1 MNRQRQKEKI
11 RRLLQQKALELFKS
25 QGYHQTTIMQ
35 ITESAGLAKGT
46 FFNYFRTKEEILYAI
61 NDSHMRLIEME
72 IQHLAN
78 SSSLTDQLYTL
89 LRKLANI
96 TEELGQEFMKSFF
109 HVSIIGNEKRKKEN
123 NYTQML
129 INIFSPL
136 FAQGQASGEFRD
148 DLPTDVIASAF
159 SHVYFGTL
167 HYWCTNTNSPPLK
180 ELLEK
185 TFMLFF
191 TGIQKTS

>member
-1 MNRQRQKEKI
+1 MNRQKHKEKI
-11 RRLLQQKALELFKS
+11 RGLLQQKALELFKS

-61 NDSHMRLIEME
+61 NDWHIRLIETE
-72 IQHLAN
+72 IQHL
-78 SSSLTDQLYTL
+78 STTSSLTDQFYTL
-89 LRKLANI
+89 LRKLASI
-96 TEELGQEFMKSFF
+96 TEELGQEFTKSFF
-109 HVSIIGNEKRKKEN
+109 HISITGNGKQKNEN

-129 INIFSPL
+129 MNTFSPL

-148 DLPTDVIASAF
+148 DLPTDIIASTF

-167 HYWCTNTNSPPLK
+167 YYWCTNTASPPLK

-185 TFMLFF
+185 TFMIFF
-191 TGIQKTS
+191 NGIRKN

>member
-1 MNRQRQKEKI
+1 MNRQKQKEKI
-11 RRLLQQKALELFKS
+11 RGLLQQKALELFKS

-61 NDSHMRLIEME
+61 NDWYMHLIETE

-78 SSSLTDQLYTL
+78 TNSLTDQLYTL
-89 LRKLANI
+89 LRKLASIN
-96 TEELGQEFMKSFF
+96 EELGQEFIKSFF
-109 HVSIIGNEKRKKEN
+109 HVSIIGNGKRKNEN
-123 NYTQML
+123 NYRQML
-129 INIFSPL
+129 INTFSPL

-148 DLPTDVIASAF
+148 DLPTDVIASTF

-167 HYWCTNTNSPPLK
+167 HYWCTNTTSPPLK
-180 ELLEK
+180 ELLEN
-185 TFMLFF
+185 TFMIFF
-191 TGIQKTS
+191 TGIRKT

>member
-1 MNRQRQKEKI
+1 MNRWKQKEKI
-11 RRLLQQKALELFKS
+11 RKLLQQKALELFKS

-61 NDSHMRLIEME
+61 NDWHMRLIEPE
-72 IQHLAN
+72 IQNPAN
-78 SSSLTDQLYTL
+78 TSSLTEQIYTL
-89 LRKLANI
+89 LRKLASI

-109 HVSIIGNEKRKKEN
+109 YVSSIGNGKQKNEN
-123 NYTQML
+123 NYMQML
-129 INIFSPL
+129 INTFSPL

-148 DLPTDVIASAF
+148 DLPTDVIASTF

-167 HYWCTNTNSPPLK
+167 YYWCTNTASPPLK

-185 TFMLFF
+185 TFMLFL
-191 TGIQKTS
+191 TGIRKT